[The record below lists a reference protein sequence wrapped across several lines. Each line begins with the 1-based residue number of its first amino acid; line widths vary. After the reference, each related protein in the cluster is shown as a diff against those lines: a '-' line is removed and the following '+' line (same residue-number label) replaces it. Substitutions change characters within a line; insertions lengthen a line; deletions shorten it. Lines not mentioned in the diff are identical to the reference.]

1 VVLLKKRFEVCSI
14 FQRQNITKT
23 IILDFFQQ
31 YDTDGDMIMSK
42 DELERMRKSL
52 EQLGDFQASSVQL
65 GQKGMGGPVDVAGLN
80 GEELVKKLQNDFA
93 SAENYEYLVQR
104 VTKVE
109 NYIGDITSKIDAI
122 IINIDQLNVRKK
134 QELKQ

>member
-1 VVLLKKRFEVCSI
+1 
-14 FQRQNITKT
+14 
-23 IILDFFQQ
+23 
-31 YDTDGDMIMSK
+31 
-42 DELERMRKSL
+42 
-52 EQLGDFQASSVQL
+52 
-65 GQKGMGGPVDVAGLN
+65 MGGSVDVAGLN

-109 NYIGDITSKIDAI
+109 NYIGDITSKVNHWVFQNGDVQMKFVSNIFFQIDAI

>member
-1 VVLLKKRFEVCSI
+1 MRYEILTSKATKRSIGNLFIEKWWNVVSLKKRFEVCSI

-65 GQKGMGGPVDVAGLN
+65 GQKGMWLIRFRFLPIFMN
-80 GEELVKKLQNDFA
+80 QYHKFHM
-93 SAENYEYLVQR
+93 
-104 VTKVE
+104 
-109 NYIGDITSKIDAI
+109 IHMIW
-122 IINIDQLNVRKK
+122 
-134 QELKQ
+134 

>member
-1 VVLLKKRFEVCSI
+1 
-14 FQRQNITKT
+14 
-23 IILDFFQQ
+23 
-31 YDTDGDMIMSK
+31 
-42 DELERMRKSL
+42 
-52 EQLGDFQASSVQL
+52 
-65 GQKGMGGPVDVAGLN
+65 MGGPVDVAGLN

>member
-1 VVLLKKRFEVCSI
+1 
-14 FQRQNITKT
+14 
-23 IILDFFQQ
+23 
-31 YDTDGDMIMSK
+31 
-42 DELERMRKSL
+42 
-52 EQLGDFQASSVQL
+52 
-65 GQKGMGGPVDVAGLN
+65 MGGPVDVAGLN

-134 QELKQ
+134 QELKQWWVINIT